1 MTEST
6 LQFALPSAQSTEASF
21 VGRGIDPIEY
31 RAGAP
36 RAAAEAE
43 GLYRRIFETAS
54 VGIFQT
60 TPQGRLV
67 RANPALARMF
77 RYESAD
83 AMVAAVDDVGR
94 QLYYEPADRTL
105 FLKKIETVDRV
116 EGLVNRSRRRDGT
129 LFWSRETCTV
139 VRDDAGSPLFFVGT
153 AEDIT
158 DLVEVQE
165 ALRQS
170 CRDYQ
175 AIFDG
180 ANEGI
185 FRSSPNGRMLK
196 ANPALVRLNG
206 YDCETEMLGA
216 VNDIATEWYVCPSR
230 RAEFTALL
238 HEFGQVTDFVSEIYR
253 HKTRERIWISENA
266 WAVRD
271 SDGNLLHYEGTIQ
284 DITARR
290 RAELAMQEAHRQ
302 AEVAARTKSDFLA
315 NMSHELRTPLNAIIG
330 FSDVLRE
337 ELAGTLSDHQAGYI
351 DDINESGRHLLGLI
365 EDVLEMAKAEA
376 GKLTLDECPVDL
388 AYTVNLSA
396 RMMRQRANLG
406 DVALICDLPA
416 DLPMLFADQRRVLQ
430 ITLNLMSNAVKFTP
444 RGGQVVTRA
453 EIAGHGGITL
463 SIEDSGIGIATAD
476 IERAFEPFVQ
486 LASSG
491 DANREG
497 TGLGLP
503 LTRKLAD
510 LHGATVTLTSMV
522 GRGTQANVSFP
533 PDRTL
538 AD

>member
-1 MTEST
+1 MAEST
-6 LQFALPSAQSTEASF
+6 LHFTLPSAQSTEASF
-21 VGRGIDPIEY
+21 VGRGIDPIDY
-31 RAGAP
+31 GANAP
-36 RAAAEAE
+36 NAAAKADD
-43 GLYRRIFETAS
+43 LYQRIFETAS
-54 VGIFQT
+54 IGIFQT
-60 TPQGRLV
+60 TPHGELV

-105 FLKKIETVDRV
+105 FLKKIETAGRV
-116 EGLVNRSRRRDGT
+116 EGQLNRSRRRDGT
-129 LFWSRETCTV
+129 LFWSRETCTM
-139 VRDDAGSPLFFVGT
+139 VRDDQGVPLFFVGT

-165 ALRQS
+165 ALQRS

-185 FRSSPNGRMLK
+185 FRSSPAGRMLK
-196 ANPALVRLNG
+196 ANPALVRMNG
-206 YDCETEMLGA
+206 YECEAEMLSA
-216 VNDIATEWYVCPSR
+216 VNDIAAEWYVCPGR
-230 RAEFTALL
+230 RAEFTAQLN
-238 HEFGQVTDFVSEIYR
+238 EFGQVTDFVSEIYR

-284 DITARR
+284 DVTARR
-290 RAELAMQEAHRQ
+290 QTELAMQEAHRQ
-302 AEVAARTKSDFLA
+302 AEAAAQAKSDFLA

-330 FSDVLRE
+330 FSDVLQQ
-337 ELAGTLSDHQAGYI
+337 ELAGTLSDQHAGYI
-351 DDINESGRHLLGLI
+351 NDIHESGQHLLALI

-376 GKLTLDECPVDL
+376 GKLVLDEGPVDL

-406 DVALICDLPA
+406 DVALICDIPAGLPK
-416 DLPMLFADQRRVLQ
+416 LLGDQRRVLQ
-430 ITLNLMSNAVKFTP
+430 IAINLMSNAVKFTA
-444 RGGQVVTRA
+444 RGGQVVARA
-453 EIAGHGGITL
+453 EIAGDGGITL
-463 SIEDSGIGIATAD
+463 SIEDTGIGIAEAD

-503 LTRKLAD
+503 LTRKLAK

-522 GRGTQANVSFP
+522 GRGTQAKVSFP